1 MTFTLG
7 IDGGASAA
15 KWALLSDDGKFIE
28 GTSVAI
34 DGHVYREESQARLE
48 KVLQEIKAKAG
59 DGQVRAVYAGITG
72 IGNRPES
79 AHAVKSIFKNF
90 FPNAKIEIV
99 IDMVLGYRSHFEIG
113 EGIFLYAGT
122 GSIAIHINQTG
133 EIIRAG
139 GWGYLL
145 GDEGAG
151 YWMGREAIRRVVSA
165 LDMKLRLESFES
177 EILREIGTNDWD
189 GIKAFVYSKDRS
201 VIASLARTVIDLANS
216 GDETAT
222 DIVLTAADYLVDL
235 VQQIELVSGKR
246 NLPVVF
252 GGGISE
258 AGELLID
265 AINRGIGRNV
275 IISNLRMANRAAEL
289 AR

>member
-1 MTFTLG
+1 
-7 IDGGASAA
+7 
-15 KWALLSDDGKFIE
+15 
-28 GTSVAI
+28 
-34 DGHVYREESQARLE
+34 
-48 KVLQEIKAKAG
+48 
-59 DGQVRAVYAGITG
+59 
-72 IGNRPES
+72 
-79 AHAVKSIFKNF
+79 
-90 FPNAKIEIV
+90 
-99 IDMVLGYRSHFEIG
+99 
-113 EGIFLYAGT
+113 
-122 GSIAIHINQTG
+122 
-133 EIIRAG
+133 
-139 GWGYLL
+139 
-145 GDEGAG
+145 
-151 YWMGREAIRRVVSA
+151 
-165 LDMKLRLESFES
+165 MKLRLESFES

-246 NLPVVF
+246 NFPVVF

-258 AGELLID
+258 AGEMLID